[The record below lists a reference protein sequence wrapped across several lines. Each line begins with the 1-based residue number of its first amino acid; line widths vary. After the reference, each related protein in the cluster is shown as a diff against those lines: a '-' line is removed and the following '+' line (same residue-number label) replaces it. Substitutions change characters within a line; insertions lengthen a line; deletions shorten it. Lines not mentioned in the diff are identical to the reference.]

1 MHVYL
6 LSIKVGQLSLFLGE
20 SQSGFLETL
29 VSLLVVLKSFRAVIP
44 ITWRLKG
51 LERA

>member
-1 MHVYL
+1 MYL
-6 LSIKVGQLSLFLGE
+6 LSIKLGQLSLLLGE
-20 SQSGFLETL
+20 SQSGFLETF
-29 VSLLVVLKSFRAVIP
+29 VSLLVVLKGFRAVIP